1 MIYLSFKHLNLIE
14 REKLYGMLQRGFS
27 HREIS
32 KTLNRSQSSIS
43 REIKKNTKYDK
54 QYLPF
59 YAQKRA
65 VRVSR
70 IQRSKAPLKRLDI
83 YLYVREHL
91 RKPFC
96 WSPETIAGRISIDLP
111 NASIS
116 PEAIY
121 QYVYNPKNRRFNL
134 KQFLTLKHN
143 KRRKQN
149 GRSVRKSSKIPN
161 AVSIDYRAKF
171 INKRKQLGH
180 WESDLMEGP
189 RSSKHNV
196 SVTVERSTRYTIL
209 SKLSSKHAKY
219 KTNSVINRLKRFPAK
234 SVKSL
239 TLDNGSEN
247 SYHQTISRSLNIKVF
262 FCHPYHSWEKGT
274 VENTIGRIRRY
285 IPKGTNIKPIPN
297 MKIQELEYILN
308 NTPRKCLGYLTPCEK
323 MNKELN
329 KLLN

>member
-1 MIYLSFKHLNLIE
+1 
-14 REKLYGMLQRGFS
+14 MLQRGYS
-27 HREIS
+27 HREIA
-32 KTLNRSQSSIS
+32 KVLNRSQSSIS
-43 REIKKNTKYDK
+43 REIKRNTKYDK
-54 QYLPF
+54 KYIPF

-65 VRVSR
+65 VRISNTQWSR
-70 IQRSKAPLKRLDI
+70 APLKRLDI
-83 YLYVREHL
+83 YIYVPEHL
-91 RKPFC
+91 RKPFF
-96 WSPETIAGRISIDLP
+96 WSPETISWRISIDLP

-116 PEAIY
+116 PQAIY
-121 QYVYNPKNRRFNL
+121 QYIYNPKNKRSNL
-134 KQFLTLKHN
+134 KQYLTLKHN
-143 KRRKQN
+143 KHRKQN
-149 GRSVRKSSKIPN
+149 ARSVLKSSKIPN

-209 SKLSSKHAKY
+209 SKLSSKQAKY
-219 KTNSVINRLKRFPAK
+219 KTNSVVNRLKGFPAK

-247 SYHQTISRSLNIKVF
+247 SFHQTISQALNINVF

-285 IPKGTNIKPIPN
+285 IPKGTDIRQIPN
-297 MKIQELEYILN
+297 TKIQELEYILN
-308 NTPRKCLGYLTPCEK
+308 NTPTKCLGYLTPYEK
-323 MNKELN
+323 MYKELN

>member
-1 MIYLSFKHLNLIE
+1 MIYLSFEHLNLIE
-14 REKLYGMLQRGFS
+14 REKLYGMLQKGCS
-27 HREIS
+27 HREIARA
-32 KTLNRSQSSIS
+32 LNRSQSSIS
-43 REIKKNTKYDK
+43 REIKRNTKYDK

-65 VRVSR
+65 IRISN

-91 RKPFC
+91 RNPFF
-96 WSPETIAGRISIDLP
+96 WSPETISGRISIDLP

-116 PEAIY
+116 PESIY
-121 QYVYNPKNRRFNL
+121 QYIYNPKNRRFNL
-134 KQFLTLKHN
+134 KQYLTFKHN

-149 GRSVRKSSKIPN
+149 GRSVHKFSKIPN

-209 SKLSSKHAKY
+209 SKLSSKQAKY
-219 KTNSVINRLKRFPAK
+219 KTNSVVNRLKRFPAQ

-247 SYHQTISRSLNIKVF
+247 SYHQIISQSLNIKVF

-285 IPKGTNIKPIPN
+285 IPKGTDIKQIPD

-308 NTPRKCLGYLTPCEK
+308 NTPRKCLGYLTPYEK
-323 MNKELN
+323 MSKELN